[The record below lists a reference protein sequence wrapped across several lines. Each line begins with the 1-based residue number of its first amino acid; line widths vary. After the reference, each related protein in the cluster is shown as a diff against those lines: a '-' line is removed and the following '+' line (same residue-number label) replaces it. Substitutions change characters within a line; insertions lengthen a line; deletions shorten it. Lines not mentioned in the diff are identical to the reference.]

1 MDYAKIFRTLIAGLA
16 SVTTFVFGKPDVWLM
31 SLLVMVITDYISGLA
46 AAYINNELSS
56 KVGFNGILKKVMYFF
71 VVAVAHCIDVATGA
85 GGVLQNLTIG
95 FLIANEGISV
105 LENCAKCGIP
115 IPKRLLNALAQ
126 IKGAEEN
133 DKKNNTE
140 RDNSEPTTNQLSTN
154 SEPTSDD
161 DSDDEDGK
169 ME

>member
-1 MDYAKIFRTLIAGLA
+1 MDYAKIFRTIVAGLA
-16 SVTTFVFGKPDVWLM
+16 SIATFVFGKPDVWLM
-31 SLLVMVITDYISGLA
+31 SLLVMVIADYISGLA
-46 AAYINNELSS
+46 AASINNELSS

-115 IPKRLLNALAQ
+115 IPERLLNALAQ
-126 IKGAEEN
+126 IKGAEEI
-133 DKKNNTE
+133 
-140 RDNSEPTTNQLSTN
+140 NSEPTDN
-154 SEPTSDD
+154 D
-161 DSDDEDGK
+161 DSDEIDG
-169 ME
+169 

>member
-31 SLLVMVITDYISGLA
+31 SLLVMVIIDYISGLA
-46 AAYINNELSS
+46 AAYINAELSS

-85 GGVLQNLTIG
+85 GGVLKNLTIG
-95 FLIANEGISV
+95 FLIANEGISA

-115 IPKRLLNALAQ
+115 IPERLLNALAQ
-126 IKGAEEN
+126 IKGDEKAE
-133 DKKNNTE
+133 
-140 RDNSEPTTNQLSTN
+140 RGNSEPTRNQLETN
-154 SEPTSDD
+154 SEPTDD
-161 DSDDEDGK
+161 DNSDEIEG
-169 ME
+169 